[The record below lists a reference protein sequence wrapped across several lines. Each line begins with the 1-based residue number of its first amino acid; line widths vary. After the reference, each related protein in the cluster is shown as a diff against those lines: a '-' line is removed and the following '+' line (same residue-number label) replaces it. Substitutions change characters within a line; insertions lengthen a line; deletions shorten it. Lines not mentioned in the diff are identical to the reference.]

1 MNMLTNVNADD
12 GRDLTVLYKRPGFML
27 RRAHQIAVSIF
38 LGATVAE
45 GVTTTSQFGLMLI
58 LRARPN
64 IDQITLAKLIGL
76 DRSTTGLVVSKL
88 EEAGMLVRR
97 PGTNDRR
104 RKELRLTN
112 RGLQMLSKLEAAGRR
127 VEDEVLSP
135 FTRNERKEFLRLLEK
150 FVSTHNAHV
159 RIPMSP
165 LDGAHD

>member
-1 MNMLTNVNADD
+1 MNSDD
-12 GRDLTVLYKRPGFML
+12 GADLMVLYKRPGFML

-38 LGATVAE
+38 LEATAAE

-64 IDQITLAKLIGL
+64 IDQITLAKLLGL

-112 RGLQMLSKLEAAGRR
+112 RGLQMLSKLEASGRR

-135 FTRNERKEFLRLLEK
+135 FTRTERKEFLRLLEK
-150 FVSTHNAHV
+150 FVNTHNAHV

-165 LDGAHD
+165 LDGVHD

>member
-1 MNMLTNVNADD
+1 MNMLTNINADD
-12 GRDLTVLYKRPGFML
+12 GRDLMALYKRPGFML

-38 LGATVAE
+38 LGATAAE
-45 GVTTTSQFGLMLI
+45 GVTTTSQFGLLLV

-64 IDQITLAKLIGL
+64 IDQMSLAKLLGL

-97 PGTNDRR
+97 PGANDRR
-104 RKELRLTN
+104 RKQLKLTKQ
-112 RGLQMLSKLEAAGRR
+112 GLQMLLRLEATGQL

-135 FTRNERKEFLRLLEK
+135 FTRTERKEFLRLLEK

>member
-1 MNMLTNVNADD
+1 MNMLTNVDTDD
-12 GRDLTVLYKRPGFML
+12 GRDLMILYKRPGFML

-38 LGATVAE
+38 LGATAAE

-165 LDGAHD
+165 LDGAPD